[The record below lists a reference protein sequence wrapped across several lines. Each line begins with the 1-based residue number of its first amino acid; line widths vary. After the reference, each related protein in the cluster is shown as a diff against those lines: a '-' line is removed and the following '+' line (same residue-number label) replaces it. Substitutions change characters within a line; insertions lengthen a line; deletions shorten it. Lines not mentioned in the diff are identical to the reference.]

1 MAAPPIPDEQLQAA
15 VDALATHGTQIAAAA
30 ALKMSRQGLQNRLQR
45 AAERG
50 LILLACGVYGN
61 VIRILVPLTAEPAIV
76 DEGLDILAGCLET
89 LGA

>member
-1 MAAPPIPDEQLQAA
+1 MT
-15 VDALATHGTQIAAAA
+15 AL
-30 ALKMSRQGLQNRLQR
+30 

-76 DEGLDILAGCLET
+76 DEGLDILAGCLGDARRLSPLPAPAGPVSPT
-89 LGA
+89 RPTGAASSAKQH